1 MTGRSY
7 FYEKPATNEWRVFF
21 STSYLPSIAMFYDI
35 LSAVS
40 EKKYALNTEEVFVKQ
55 TFRNR
60 TFILSSQG
68 IQILTVPV
76 IKKTGQK
83 TKDVKIF
90 NSLKW
95 QDNHWKTLKTC
106 YNNSPFFL
114 HYSDEIKKI
123 YERNFVF
130 LLDLNNEFLSFLFDK
145 FDKIKFDKIKLK
157 NTRNLY
163 GQSDENF
170 TQDFAQDFTQDFTL
184 PYITTFESNKH
195 ISIKQLS
202 VLDLLF
208 NTGNEAT
215 NYLSQCQKQHQ
226 KTSN

>member
-1 MTGRSY
+1 MTGKNR
-7 FYEKPATNEWRVFF
+7 FYEKPATQNEWRVFF
-21 STSYLPSIAMFYDI
+21 STSYLPSITMFYDI
-35 LSAVS
+35 LSAVD
-40 EKKYALNTEEVFVKQ
+40 KGNYAIDTEEVFVKQ

-90 NSLKW
+90 NTLNW

-114 HYSDEIKKI
+114 YYSDEIRKI
-123 YERNFVF
+123 YDRNFVF

-145 FDKIKFDKIKLK
+145 IKFKKPCGTGED
-157 NTRNLY
+157 N
-163 GQSDENF
+163 GV
-170 TQDFAQDFTQDFTL
+170 L
-184 PYITTFESNKH
+184 PYTTTFN
-195 ISIKQLS
+195 INDDITVKQLS

-208 NTGNEAT
+208 NTGNEAA
-215 NYLSQCQKQHQ
+215 NYLSQCQKPL
-226 KTSN
+226 N